1 MPTRANRWALRI
13 YSAMLSVKQIE
24 TFYWVAKLG
33 TVQRAADKLHITQS
47 AATKR
52 LQDVEAKSAAPLFEE
67 VGKKARLSA
76 KGHEMLTLCESL
88 LESIGRLQAY
98 RDADR
103 HMARVLHIGLTELV
117 ALTWF
122 PAFLK
127 EMHELFP
134 NLILRPY
141 VDMSGPLQE
150 QVIDGR
156 LDLAILPEP
165 ELPAFVARIALGSAR
180 FAWFCRPGQFDSQRT
195 VSLRELG
202 TVPVIEQIPVSIVTI
217 LSSRAF
223 ESAGVDPE
231 RICGGNNAVAVGGL
245 VAAGVGVSLLPVD
258 LFRQQIHNGLMQIVM
273 TQPAVRAVH
282 YDAIFLKQSHSAL
295 GYIVADVARRCCN
308 FGSGA

>member
-1 MPTRANRWALRI
+1 
-13 YSAMLSVKQIE
+13 MLSVKQIE

-52 LQDVEAKSAAPLFEE
+52 LKDVEAKSAAPLFEE
-67 VGKKARLSA
+67 GGKKARLTA

-98 RDADR
+98 WDADR
-103 HMARVLHIGLTELV
+103 HVARVLHIGLTELV

-122 PAFLK
+122 PAFLR
-127 EMHELFP
+127 EMHDLYP

-141 VDMSGPLQE
+141 VDISGPLQE

-165 ELPAFVARIALGSAR
+165 ELPAFVARIALGSAS
-180 FAWFCRPGQFDSQRT
+180 FAWFCRPGQFDSRRT

-202 TVPVIEQIPVSIVTI
+202 TVPVIEEISLSVVTI

-245 VAAGVGVSLLPVD
+245 VAAGVGVGLLPVD
-258 LFRQQIHNGLMQIVM
+258 LFRRQLQNGLMQIV
-273 TQPAVRAVH
+273 TTEPGVPAVR
-282 YDAIFLKQSHSAL
+282 YDAIFLKQSQSAL
-295 GYIVADVARRCCN
+295 GYMVADVARRCCN
-308 FGSGA
+308 FSSGA

>member
-1 MPTRANRWALRI
+1 
-13 YSAMLSVKQIE
+13 MLSVKQIE

-52 LQDVEAKSAAPLFEE
+52 LKDVEAKSAAPLFEE
-67 VGKKARLSA
+67 GGKKARLSA

-88 LESIGRLQAY
+88 LESIGRLQSY
-98 RDADR
+98 WDADR
-103 HMARVLHIGLTELV
+103 QVARVLHIGLTELV

-122 PAFLK
+122 PAFLR
-127 EMHELFP
+127 EMHDLYP

-141 VDMSGPLQE
+141 VDISGPLQE

-165 ELPAFVARIALGSAR
+165 ELPAFVARIALGSAS
-180 FAWFCRPGQFDSQRT
+180 FAWFCRPGQFDSRRT

-202 TVPVIEQIPVSIVTI
+202 TVPVIEEISLSMVTI

-231 RICGGNNAVAVGGL
+231 RICGGNNAVAMGGL
-245 VAAGVGVSLLPVD
+245 VAAGVGVGLLPVD
-258 LFRQQIHNGLMQIVM
+258 LFRRQLQNGLMQIV
-273 TQPAVRAVH
+273 TTEPGVPAVR
-282 YDAIFLKQSHSAL
+282 YDAIFLKQSQSAL
-295 GYIVADVARRCCN
+295 GYMVADVARRCCN
-308 FGSGA
+308 FSSGA

>member
-1 MPTRANRWALRI
+1 
-13 YSAMLSVKQIE
+13 MLTVKQIE

-67 VGKKARLSA
+67 SGKKARLSA
-76 KGHEMLTLCESL
+76 KGHEMFALCEGL
-88 LESIGRLQAY
+88 LDSIGRLQAY
-98 RDADR
+98 QDADR

-122 PAFLK
+122 PAFVQQ
-127 EMHELFP
+127 MRDLFP
-134 NLILRPY
+134 NLILQPQ

-150 QVIDGR
+150 QVFDGR
-156 LDLAILPEP
+156 LDLAIVPEP
-165 ELPAFVARIALGSAR
+165 ELPASAARVTLGSAS
-180 FAWFCRPGQFDSQRT
+180 FAWFCRPGEFDHQRT
-195 VSLRELG
+195 VPLRELG
-202 TVPVIEQIPVSIVTI
+202 ALPVIEQTPVSIITI
-217 LSSRAF
+217 LSSRGF

-231 RICGGNNAVAVGGL
+231 RICGGNNAVVIGGL

-258 LFRQQIHNGLMQIVM
+258 LFRQQIKHRLMQVVI
-273 TQPAVRAVH
+273 TDPPAPAVR

-295 GYIVADVARRCCN
+295 GYMVAEVAQRCCD
-308 FGSGA
+308 FSSGVQ

>member
-1 MPTRANRWALRI
+1 
-13 YSAMLSVKQIE
+13 MLSVKQIE

-52 LQDVEAKSAAPLFEE
+52 LQDVESKSAAPLFEE
-67 VGKKARLSA
+67 GGKKARLSA

-98 RDADR
+98 PDADR
-103 HMARVLHIGLTELV
+103 HMARVLHVGLTELV

-122 PAFLK
+122 AAFLK
-127 EMHELFP
+127 EMHELYP
-134 NLILRPY
+134 SLILRPY

-165 ELPAFVARIALGSAR
+165 ELPAFVDRIALGSAG
-180 FAWFCRPGQFDSQRT
+180 FAWFCRPGQFDSQRA

-202 TVPVIEQIPVSIVTI
+202 TVPVIEQIPLSIVTI

-258 LFRQQIHNGLMQIVM
+258 LFRQQIQNGLMQIVM
-273 TQPAVRAVH
+273 TEPAVPAVR

-295 GYIVADVARRCCN
+295 GHMVADVARRCCK
-308 FGSGA
+308 FSSDA